1 MYGKFEFMQTQFSEY
16 CIYMFIVAAA
26 STNTTEIKVE
36 ATNEKKSDELQL
48 LKLSYAIILGIDVV
62 YGYGVEAL
70 LFAIAVYFGAKL
82 ELMLLL
88 EIAIAF
94 HRATP
99 LWVAPKMDES
109 FFLEG

>member
-1 MYGKFEFMQTQFSEY
+1 
-16 CIYMFIVAAA
+16 MFIVAAA

-36 ATNEKKSDELQL
+36 ATNEKKCDELQL

-62 YGYGVEAL
+62 YGVEAL

-109 FFLEG
+109 SFWRDEIWLNGKRT

>member
-62 YGYGVEAL
+62 YGVEAL